1 MKIRNNTLTKPKLLI
16 LSTSLMLAACGGA
29 GVPGV
34 SSVPSGPPTGS
45 TPAPKPA
52 QTEMRLHADFT
63 IQEQSFLHAKPI
75 SKGNYNRDQVITG
88 TLDQAVYVDGF
99 SANDTSAFHG
109 IPNKAMVVNATITEI
124 GQGHIEDPNSSS
136 FIQSDASSSFTGPI
150 INPIDIAIK
159 RSALGVGDE
168 ISFRMAS
175 NLTGNASTIYKFSNG
190 QTQTLPGVTEFVSL
204 LENDTSSPGDPNTLR
219 KFAKRWDIFPTLGV
233 RPIDPLEQKI
243 YDGIVQFPQYFHQG
257 FTTSVSRKLWKYAGK
272 IVPINT
278 DTVTES
284 TLSSETVA
292 ITICLKS
299 ATDSSPKCEP

>member
-1 MKIRNNTLTKPKLLI
+1 M
-16 LSTSLMLAACGGA
+16 LSTSLMLAACGGGGLP
-29 GVPGV
+29 GVP
-34 SSVPSGPPTGS
+34 SVPSGPPTGG

-52 QTEMRLHADFT
+52 QTEMRLHADFK

-124 GQGHIEDPNSSS
+124 GQGHNEDPNSSS

-150 INPIDIAIK
+150 SNPIDIAIK

-168 ISFRMAS
+168 LSIRMQS
-175 NLTGNASTIYKFSNG
+175 NLTGKATTIYKFSNG
-190 QTQTLPGVTEFVSL
+190 QTQTLPEVSEFVSL
-204 LENDTSSPGDPNTLR
+204 LEKDTSSAGDPNTLR
-219 KFAKRWDIFPTLGV
+219 KYAKNWLIVPTLGV
-233 RPIDPLEQKI
+233 RPTDPLEQKT
-243 YDGIVQFPQYFHQG
+243 YDAIVQAPQYFHQG
-257 FTTSVSRKLWKYAGK
+257 FTTSVSRKLWKYTGK

-278 DTVTES
+278 DTATES
-284 TLSSETVA
+284 TQSSETVA

-299 ATDSSPKCEP
+299 VADSSTKCEP